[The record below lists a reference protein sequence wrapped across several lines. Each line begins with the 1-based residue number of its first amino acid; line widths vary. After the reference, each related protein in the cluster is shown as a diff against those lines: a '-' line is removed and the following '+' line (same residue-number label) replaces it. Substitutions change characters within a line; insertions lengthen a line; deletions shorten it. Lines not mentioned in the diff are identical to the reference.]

1 VIATAAAPAPS
12 VDAPAAGPLPAF
24 ASVTVATVASGPRT
38 VDPAAIALPAT
49 HALDITAWLEL

>member
-1 VIATAAAPAPS
+1 MIATAAPAPY
-12 VDAPAAGPLPAF
+12 VDVATSGTLPAF

-38 VDPAAIALPAT
+38 VDPTAIELPAT

>member
-1 VIATAAAPAPS
+1 VIATAAPAPS
-12 VDAPAAGPLPAF
+12 VDVATSGPLPAF

-38 VDPAAIALPAT
+38 VDPTAIELPAT